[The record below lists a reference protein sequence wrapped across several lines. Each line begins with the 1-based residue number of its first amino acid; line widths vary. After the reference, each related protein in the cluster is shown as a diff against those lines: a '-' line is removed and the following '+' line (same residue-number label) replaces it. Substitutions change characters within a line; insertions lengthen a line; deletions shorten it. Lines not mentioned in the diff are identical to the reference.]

1 MSVIGILLCGGSSQR
16 MGFNKLTAPLG
27 GRTAIE
33 YSMRLMACCDRL
45 VIAVTDDARAAVERV
60 PLGIPV
66 ILCDGG
72 ATRGQS
78 VLNALRASHG
88 QRGDV
93 VAIHDAA
100 RCFQTAEAFDT
111 AVQSGRENGSG
122 VASLPM
128 TDSVFQRDGSA
139 PLDRA
144 SLVCTQTPQAFR
156 FEEILSAYEQAGDR
170 NATDD
175 AALYA
180 RFIGPL
186 TFTPGSTTGYKLTT
200 REDWAFAQ
208 ASLHSPRTGMG
219 FDTHVLGAGR
229 KLILGGVEIPFEK
242 GLLGHSDAD
251 VIVHA
256 IMDSLLGAAALG
268 DIGQHFPDTDPAWEG
283 ASSIAMLAQV
293 GRILE
298 EHNYMIENID
308 STIIAQRPKLMPYL
322 PQMRE
327 NVARALK
334 LETDQVSI
342 KATTEERLG
351 FTGSG
356 EGIAAQA
363 VCCLIPLM
371 DLVTDDIVM
380 SGGGCGGCSGCAG
393 RI

>member
-45 VIAVTDDARAAVERV
+45 IIAVTDDARAAVERV

-66 ILCDGG
+66 TLCDGG

-88 QRGDV
+88 QWGDV

-111 AVQSGRENGSG
+111 AVQSARKNGSG

-156 FEEILSAYEQAGDR
+156 FEEILSAYEQAGDQI
-170 NATDD
+170 ATDD

-180 RFIGPL
+180 RFIGPV
-186 TFTPGSTTGYKLTT
+186 TFTPGDPRGRKLTT
-200 REDWAFAQ
+200 PADWAWAR
-208 ASLHSPRTGMG
+208 SLVALPRTGTG
-219 FDTHVLGAGR
+219 FDTHVLGKGR

-242 GLLGHSDAD
+242 GLIAHSDGD
-251 VIVHA
+251 VLLHA
-256 IMDSLLGAAALG
+256 LMDALLGAASLG
-268 DIGQHFPDTDPAWEG
+268 DIGHLFPDKDP
-283 ASSIAMLAQV
+283 
-293 GRILE
+293 R
-298 EHNYMIENID
+298 YENISSRVLLREVARCLREKGLTVTHMD
-308 STIIAQRPKLMPYL
+308 VTVIAQRPKLAPFF
-322 PQMRE
+322 PQ
-327 NVARALK
+327 ARQNIADDLNIP
-334 LETDQVSI
+334 LDRVSL
-342 KATTEERLG
+342 KATT
-351 FTGSG
+351 T
-356 EGIAAQA
+356 EGMNDEGRGLCISAQA
-363 VCCLIPLM
+363 IANLI
-371 DLVTDDIVM
+371 
-380 SGGGCGGCSGCAG
+380 
-393 RI
+393 